1 MKLHLHVKFRAFGR
15 DIYNLDK
22 SWTIRE
28 LFPKLLEVIPLDVLS
43 LVLSSIEP
51 QVLCNERGV
60 LLELI

>member
-22 SWTIRE
+22 SWPVE
-28 LFPKLLEVIPLDVLS
+28 SLFPGLVGNPLLETIVAHFH
-43 LVLSSIEP
+43 P